1 MPAKQNKASITKF
14 LTTKT
19 TDEMFNSPGQL
30 AAAGDVGVLPEG
42 GGSANGDRGVAGRR
56 LTVGQVLGSA
66 RALGGRGGAGA
77 RARADRGL
85 PRWVGSGRGGA
96 ERGDTRRP
104 GASGGGRGRSG
115 RGAQRG
121 AQAAGRRGRGRR
133 GGARGVRAANA
144 AVMTAVQRSQ
154 AAAGFLQV
162 NRPVAVEE
170 DEVRGPNGQGTEFDS
185 LVESRG
191 AFFKGAQGCLRVALR
206 FEADDRR
213 QARARQPGQSPQSA
227 KGSLQ
232 GANRRHTNFGLQASQ
247 NPGGRTT
254 RTVECSGGEP
264 GRQRMD

>member
-1 MPAKQNKASITKF
+1 M
-14 LTTKT
+14 
-19 TDEMFNSPGQL
+19 
-30 AAAGDVGVLPEG
+30 
-42 GGSANGDRGVAGRR
+42 
-56 LTVGQVLGSA
+56 GSA

-77 RARADRGL
+77 RARVDRGL
-85 PRWVGSGRGGA
+85 PRRMGPGRGGA
-96 ERGDTRRP
+96 ARGDTRRP

-121 AQAAGRRGRGRR
+121 AQAAGRRERGRR

-144 AVMTAVQRSQ
+144 AVMTAAQRSQ
-154 AAAGFLQV
+154 AAAGFLRV

-213 QARARQPGQSPQSA
+213 QAGGKAARPVTAISKGQLAWRKPETHKLRLARKSKSR
-227 KGSLQ
+227 
-232 GANRRHTNFGLQASQ
+232 GAHDTDSR
-247 NPGGRTT
+247 
-254 RTVECSGGEP
+254 V
-264 GRQRMD
+264 